1 MPLIKKE
8 VERMFREQELPYIRE
23 TEKEYGNGVDTP
35 MRREAWNNFVDY
47 LNRDGQV
54 TDWQAFNW
62 TNPY

>member
-1 MPLIKKE
+1 MPLTKKE
-8 VERMFREQELPYIRE
+8 VGRMFREQELPYIRE
-23 TEKEYGNGVDTP
+23 TEKEYGNGVDDT

>member
-1 MPLIKKE
+1 MPLTKKE
-8 VERMFREQELPYIRE
+8 VGRMFREQELPYIRE
-23 TEKEYGNGVDTP
+23 TEKEYGNGVDDT

-47 LNRDGQV
+47 LNRDGKV

>member
-1 MPLIKKE
+1 MPLTKKE
-8 VERMFREQELPYIRE
+8 VGRMFKEQELPYIRE
-23 TEKEYGNGVDTP
+23 TEKEYGNGVDDT